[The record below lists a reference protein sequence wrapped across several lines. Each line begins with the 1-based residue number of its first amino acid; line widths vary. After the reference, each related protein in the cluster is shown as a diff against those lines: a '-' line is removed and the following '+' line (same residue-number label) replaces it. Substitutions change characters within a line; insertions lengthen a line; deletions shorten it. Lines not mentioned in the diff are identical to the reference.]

1 MMSKSSARRYFPC
14 ILARGL
20 IRLIGEGGDL
30 MNKKGKKKITLPS
43 TPLTETMAGAE
54 RYTMDIKNHVSHPSD
69 EAVEEMRKWCEENIK

>member
-1 MMSKSSARRYFPC
+1 
-14 ILARGL
+14 
-20 IRLIGEGGDL
+20 

>member
-1 MMSKSSARRYFPC
+1 
-14 ILARGL
+14 
-20 IRLIGEGGDL
+20 

-69 EAVEEMRKWCEENIK
+69 EAVEGMRKWCEENLK